1 MVENSN
7 QHHISWCV
15 CAHIRFQIEYQ
26 LYTELEFQSACIARI
41 LLKTVHPVILQEY
54 GVPKSSL
61 TRVIRKIYPLL
72 QSRNLDHQQKRV
84 EVGAISLGKV
94 ISVVKLIVLMKKE
107 GQQTYLNEDEDS
119 LVIAS
124 ANIEGGHG
132 LTLDC
137 TGLSHEDKAF
147 FSPSCAN

>member
-1 MVENSN
+1 MYSQDSLENCPPS
-7 QHHISWCV
+7 
-15 CAHIRFQIEYQ
+15 Y
-26 LYTELEFQSACIARI
+26 
-41 LLKTVHPVILQEY
+41 LQEY
-54 GVPKSSL
+54 RVPKSSL

-119 LVIAS
+119 LVTLS
-124 ANIEGGHG
+124 AN
-132 LTLDC
+132 
-137 TGLSHEDKAF
+137 F
-147 FSPSCAN
+147 